1 MARGEGDDRG
11 RDGWMPSLTLWT
23 WIYAS
28 SGRWWRT
35 GKPGVLHS
43 MGSQRVKHDW
53 ATEQQINLLSI
64 LLRWN
69 GFARIQKAVV
79 DQTTSRPPNSDN
91 DLFWFKSGF
100 GKYFGA
106 SSWSNCWASHCW
118 LSYKIHFSSHDT
130 IWLRNGSLLLS
141 RIRGHFRWQF
151 FKNFQSA
158 HKAPTYRV
166 FPPFQF
172 ASNTKW
178 L

>member
-1 MARGEGDDRG
+1 MTCGQG
-11 RDGWMPSLTLWT
+11 LLWK
-23 WIYAS
+23 
-28 SGRWWRT
+28 RT
-35 GKPGVLHS
+35 GPFLLTNAGCRCCSFQGISSICWAYFSDGMVSPG
-43 MGSQRVKHDW
+43 
-53 ATEQQINLLSI
+53 
-64 LLRWN
+64 
-69 GFARIQKAVV
+69 FKAVV

-91 DLFWFKSGF
+91 DLFWCKSGF

-106 SSWSNCWASHCW
+106 SSWSNHWASHCW

-141 RIRGHFRWQF
+141 RIRGHFKWQF
-151 FKNFQSA
+151 FKNFQSV
-158 HKAPTYRV
+158 HKAPTYQA